1 MKVLLDTNIVI
12 HRETNNVVNKEI
24 GHLFAWI
31 DRLHYE
37 KCIHTLTMEEIK
49 KHKDPKVVSTF
60 EIKMSSYVLLKTE
73 PPLTQ
78 SILSLTQKI
87 DKTLNDINDT
97 RLLNE
102 VLNNRVDFLIS
113 EDKFIHEKARLLNI
127 DSKVFTIE
135 SFLEKV
141 TSENPDLIDYKT
153 LSVKKEH
160 FGNISLKD
168 DFFDSF
174 RTEYNTFDEWFTK
187 KSDEP
192 AYICKDSGQTL
203 AFLYIKK
210 ENEDENYSDINPIF
224 PRKKRL
230 KIGTFKV
237 NLNGFRLGERF
248 LKIIFD
254 NAIKQK
260 IDEIYVTIFNRSPD
274 EERLIKLLIE
284 WGFFNWGTKTTSSGV
299 EQVYVRDFKKE
310 FDSARPKI
318 TFPYFSLNS
327 DIYLVPIYEQYHTNL
342 FPDSILNTESPSN
355 FVENEPFRNALTKV
369 YVSRAKTRNLKSGD
383 IIIFYRT
390 GGFYK
395 AVITTIGIVESVIT
409 DIKNEKDFISLCR
422 KRSVY
427 NNKELIEQWNYSSN
441 KPFIVNFL
449 YCYSFPHRINMEKLI
464 DLGVIE
470 NVKSAPRGFEKIS
483 KEKFEMILRETK
495 TDLHMVVP

>member
-160 FGNISLKD
+160 
-168 DFFDSF
+168 
-174 RTEYNTFDEWFTK
+174 
-187 KSDEP
+187 
-192 AYICKDSGQTL
+192 
-203 AFLYIKK
+203 
-210 ENEDENYSDINPIF
+210 
-224 PRKKRL
+224 
-230 KIGTFKV
+230 
-237 NLNGFRLGERF
+237 
-248 LKIIFD
+248 
-254 NAIKQK
+254 
-260 IDEIYVTIFNRSPD
+260 
-274 EERLIKLLIE
+274 
-284 WGFFNWGTKTTSSGV
+284 
-299 EQVYVRDFKKE
+299 
-310 FDSARPKI
+310 
-318 TFPYFSLNS
+318 
-327 DIYLVPIYEQYHTNL
+327 
-342 FPDSILNTESPSN
+342 
-355 FVENEPFRNALTKV
+355 
-369 YVSRAKTRNLKSGD
+369 
-383 IIIFYRT
+383 
-390 GGFYK
+390 
-395 AVITTIGIVESVIT
+395 
-409 DIKNEKDFISLCR
+409 
-422 KRSVY
+422 
-427 NNKELIEQWNYSSN
+427 
-441 KPFIVNFL
+441 
-449 YCYSFPHRINMEKLI
+449 
-464 DLGVIE
+464 
-470 NVKSAPRGFEKIS
+470 
-483 KEKFEMILRETK
+483 
-495 TDLHMVVP
+495 